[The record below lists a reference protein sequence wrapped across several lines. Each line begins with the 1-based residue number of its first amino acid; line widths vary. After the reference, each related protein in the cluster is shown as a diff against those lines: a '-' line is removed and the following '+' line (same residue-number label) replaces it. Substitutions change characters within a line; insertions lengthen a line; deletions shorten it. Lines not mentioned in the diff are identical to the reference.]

1 MAEESTSGTRVWVV
15 AESSAGF
22 GRARAALERGELVVA
37 TARKPEQHEDFDDL
51 STTNQPPKVSIARAL
66 IDASIACHGR
76 VGSETPSS
84 S

>member
-1 MAEESTSGTRVWVV
+1 MAGESTSGTRVWVV

-51 STTNQPPKVSIARAL
+51 STTNQPPQGQRRPRHDRRL
-66 IDASIACHGR
+66 YR
-76 VGSETPSS
+76 PPR
-84 S
+84 